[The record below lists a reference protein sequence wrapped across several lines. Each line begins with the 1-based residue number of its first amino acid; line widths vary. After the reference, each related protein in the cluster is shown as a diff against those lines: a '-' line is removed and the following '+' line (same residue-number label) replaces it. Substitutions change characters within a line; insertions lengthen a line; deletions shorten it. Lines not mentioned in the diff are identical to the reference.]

1 MIAMEFGGL
10 YAIRLTEEQLKYL
23 IKVVKQHTRTARMIS
38 RVHRVCEIE
47 DIPAEELLD
56 TEKDCLIGEELLSSW
71 ITTEDYDI

>member
-23 IKVVKQHTRTARMIS
+23 IKVVKQHTRMARMIS
-38 RVHRVCEIE
+38 RAHRVCEIE

-56 TEKDCLIGEELLSSW
+56 TEKDCLIGEELLASW
-71 ITTEDYDI
+71 INKEDYDI